1 MEYGLSRF
9 VHDSDAFLSI
19 SEEEYHAITEAKED
33 LFKILFV
40 EEKFDLVVENY
51 LELETCFLDSAAQH
65 MVRGIQ
71 DYEWSHCQRRLFNR
85 RLANLLS
92 ACRSYCDYTKK
103 IIPDVLSD
111 TVGAA
116 ARLETVFA
124 SHRETNFS
132 YRFMEQLRNSVQ
144 HHGFPIHTVA
154 YTSGWEGKDDDSRLV
169 YGISIYAESAS
180 LQEDGKFD
188 KCVLRTIDELGGS
201 VDIKLHAR
209 EYVATLSDAHEQLR
223 EMTQRVVE
231 AWDAK
236 VLGAIERFR
245 SAYPNESTAVGVVV
259 VQREGQAIKGPVRIF
274 DGFIKYRKA
283 LQLKNGSLVNLGKRF
298 VTGAAQRKDIK
309 KN

>member
-1 MEYGLSRF
+1 M
-9 VHDSDAFLSI
+9 
-19 SEEEYHAITEAKED
+19 
-33 LFKILFV
+33 
-40 EEKFDLVVENY
+40 
-51 LELETCFLDSAAQH
+51 
-65 MVRGIQ
+65 
-71 DYEWSHCQRRLFNR
+71 
-85 RLANLLS
+85 
-92 ACRSYCDYTKK
+92 
-103 IIPDVLSD
+103 
-111 TVGAA
+111 
-116 ARLETVFA
+116 
-124 SHRETNFS
+124 
-132 YRFMEQLRNSVQ
+132 
-144 HHGFPIHTVA
+144 
-154 YTSGWEGKDDDSRLV
+154 
-169 YGISIYAESAS
+169 
-180 LQEDGKFD
+180 
-188 KCVLRTIDELGGS
+188 RTIDELGGS
-201 VDIKLHAR
+201 VDFKLHAR